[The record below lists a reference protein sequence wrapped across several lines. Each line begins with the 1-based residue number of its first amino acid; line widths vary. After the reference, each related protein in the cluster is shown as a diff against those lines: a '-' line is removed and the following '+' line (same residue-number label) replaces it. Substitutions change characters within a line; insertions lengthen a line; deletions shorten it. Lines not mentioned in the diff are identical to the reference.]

1 MCFSLI
7 LILLTVYTFAKY
19 TAHQQYTNSGPLL
32 RASNWK
38 KEKKKKEVQQKRNLQ
53 IRKLVF

>member
-7 LILLTVYTFAKY
+7 LLLLTVYTFAKY

-32 RASNWK
+32 RASNRK
-38 KEKKKKEVQQKRNLQ
+38 KEKKKRSTTEKKSTD
-53 IRKLVF
+53 